1 MPKISAIVLAAG
13 SGSRFGG
20 DKLLQP
26 INLTDELGRLHK
38 RPIGLTSALNVQP
51 HVDEVICVVR
61 PDDQTLIA
69 LLNAHNMTTI
79 ANPHHPLG
87 LSSSIKVGVAS
98 AKPDNAIMICL
109 ADMPFIKANSYQDL
123 IQLFSLNTQS
133 ITRLTYQ
140 TDTLKQSGH
149 PVIFP
154 NNIRYKLLELKGDKG
169 AQALINERPIATAVS
184 DDEGII
190 FDIDTQQDLL
200 KAANKKASGA
210 GLV

>member
-1 MPKISAIVLAAG
+1 MPSITPNISAIVLAAG
-13 SGSRFGG
+13 NGSRFGG
-20 DKLLQP
+20 DKLLHP
-26 INLTDELGRLHK
+26 ITFGTRHK
-38 RPIGLTSALNVQP
+38 HAIGLTSALNVQP

-69 LLNAHNMTTI
+69 LLNTHNMTTI

-123 IQLFSLNTQS
+123 IQVFSQNTQT
-133 ITRLTYQ
+133 ITRLTFQ
-140 TDTLKQSGH
+140 AGTLKQSGH

-169 AQALINERPIATAVS
+169 AQTLINELPIATAVS

-190 FDIDTQQDLL
+190 FDIDTQQDLIT
-200 KAANKKASGA
+200 AAIKKPAELA
-210 GLV
+210 